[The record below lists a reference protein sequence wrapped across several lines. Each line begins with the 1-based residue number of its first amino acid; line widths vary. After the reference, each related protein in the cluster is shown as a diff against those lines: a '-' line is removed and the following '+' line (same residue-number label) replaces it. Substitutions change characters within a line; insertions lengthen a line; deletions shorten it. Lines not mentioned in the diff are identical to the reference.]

1 MKPEFNKKYN
11 TIAAYVLVVAAILVS
26 YILVIIY
33 WENLRG
39 VFRTIAATLN
49 PFFYAFAI
57 AYILNPIYNACTGA
71 YTKLF
76 ERKKK

>member
-49 PFFYAFAI
+49 PVF
-57 AYILNPIYNACTGA
+57 LRLCHC
-71 YTKLF
+71 LHS
-76 ERKKK
+76 